1 MQSAKR
7 IRLVVCR
14 CGSVYIKNFIF
25 LIDTEEVGIYIYLY
39 QRMFIAPCV
48 AVALPLDLGANNG
61 NLLKF
66 PKLVYGLTI
75 CIVSLYKLPVHRIVQ
90 MYN

>member
-1 MQSAKR
+1 M
-7 IRLVVCR
+7 L
-14 CGSVYIKNFIF
+14 
-25 LIDTEEVGIYIYLY
+25 
-39 QRMFIAPCV
+39 IAPCV
-48 AVALPLDLGANNG
+48 AVALPLDLAANNS

>member
-1 MQSAKR
+1 
-7 IRLVVCR
+7 
-14 CGSVYIKNFIF
+14 
-25 LIDTEEVGIYIYLY
+25 
-39 QRMFIAPCV
+39 MFISPCV
-48 AVALPLDLGANNG
+48 AVALPLDLGANNS

>member
-1 MQSAKR
+1 MWN
-7 IRLVVCR
+7 IYR
-14 CGSVYIKNFIF
+14 CLLSQYQLKNKIKYFYIS
-25 LIDTEEVGIYIYLY
+25 LY
-39 QRMFIAPCV
+39 QRMLIAPCV

>member
-1 MQSAKR
+1 M
-7 IRLVVCR
+7 L
-14 CGSVYIKNFIF
+14 
-25 LIDTEEVGIYIYLY
+25 
-39 QRMFIAPCV
+39 IAPCV
-48 AVALPLDLGANNG
+48 AVALSLDLGTNNG
-61 NLLKF
+61 NLLKL